1 MRRARCPAVD
11 CIKLRATTPAVGGLP
26 LLAACCVL
34 LAGCYGAAREVTD
47 GELDTAALAAFESWE
62 LRGRVALNSRGRGL
76 QANVTVAPG
85 RSRRAQLELS
95 GPWGVG
101 AERVRIDG
109 EEVSLLTDNGWM
121 PLCAPGVAENEL
133 DLLCSGAPAHSLR
146 YWLRGLPDPAA
157 QFLESNPG
165 QGAAREFQQAG
176 WLIAVTGITES
187 GNLIVP
193 RRLHISGPD
202 ATMKVAIT
210 DWHLPPPR

>member
-1 MRRARCPAVD
+1 MRPVRCSAAES
-11 CIKLRATTPAVGGLP
+11 INLRATTPAVGGLSI
-26 LLAACCVL
+26 LAAFCVL
-34 LAGCYGAAREVTD
+34 LAGCTAQQ
-47 GELDTAALAAFESWE
+47 ELTNGMLDSDALAAMETWE
-62 LRGRVALNSRGRGL
+62 LRGRVALNAKGRGL
-76 QANVTVAPG
+76 NANVKWRQDGAQT
-85 RSRRAQLELS
+85 QLELS

-109 EEVSLLTDNGWM
+109 EEVSLRTDNGWM

-157 QFLESNPG
+157 QFLESSSG